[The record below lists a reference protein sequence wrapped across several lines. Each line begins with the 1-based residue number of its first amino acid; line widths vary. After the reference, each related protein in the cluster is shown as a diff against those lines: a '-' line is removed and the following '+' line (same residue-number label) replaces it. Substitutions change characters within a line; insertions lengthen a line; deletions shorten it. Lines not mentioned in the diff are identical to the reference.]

1 MKQIKAKES
10 ENDQIYINSLSKL
23 KLHKVP
29 HNCFARRGNEAT
41 DDEVDFVHD
50 SFEPVHVTAA
60 METGKIR
67 KWCNVYFSAKVYKT
81 RRRFI
86 TFLLKV
92 SVELPVLIDSI
103 PDILNIQFTP
113 AVKL

>member
-1 MKQIKAKES
+1 VKQIKAKES

-50 SFEPVHVTAA
+50 SFEPVT
-60 METGKIR
+60 
-67 KWCNVYFSAKVYKT
+67 SQ
-81 RRRFI
+81 
-86 TFLLKV
+86 
-92 SVELPVLIDSI
+92 LPWKL
-103 PDILNIQFTP
+103 
-113 AVKL
+113 VKLENGVMFIFRLKFTKHDGDL